1 MTASNLLATAQVSHS
16 IEYSSG
22 TGRNS
27 VASAACQVGFPL
39 PGGISLSIGRR
50 VSVVVDV
57 GLTQMFRAGILM
69 GLVVV
74 VHGGMIVLVVMG
86 AHHVL
91 PIRPVTLVMD
101 DVSMLMSMDQGVV
114 MVQRQR
120 PRTSR

>member
-1 MTASNLLATAQVSHS
+1 M
-16 IEYSSG
+16 
-22 TGRNS
+22 
-27 VASAACQVGFPL
+27 GFPL
-39 PGGISLSIGRR
+39 PGGISLSIRCR

-57 GLTQMFRAGILM
+57 GLAQMFRAGILM

-74 VHGGMIVLVVMG
+74 VHGGMVVLVVMG
-86 AHHVL
+86 ARHVL

-101 DVSMLMSMDQGVV
+101 DVSVLMSMDQGVV

>member
-1 MTASNLLATAQVSHS
+1 MTRRDGWPGWSSAWAVCRATTRTLGPELV
-16 IEYSSG
+16 
-22 TGRNS
+22 
-27 VASAACQVGFPL
+27 

-114 MVQRQR
+114 MVQCQR